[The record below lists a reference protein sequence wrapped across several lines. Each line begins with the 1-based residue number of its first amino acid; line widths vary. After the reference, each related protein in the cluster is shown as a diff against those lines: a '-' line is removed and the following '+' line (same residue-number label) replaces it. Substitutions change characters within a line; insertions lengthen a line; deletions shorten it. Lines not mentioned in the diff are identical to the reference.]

1 MERPVLWGSVLFL
14 SGILTAHFFSMRT
27 TLWLLL
33 AGACFFAVLFACL
46 FKNGNPQKRVKI
58 ISFLLAISLLFSGA
72 FWYSLSR
79 YPETFSGNYTGL
91 AVYGE
96 GEVISYPKEKEFGLS
111 CYVKVKEISS
121 EKNKLLNID
130 KILLKSQNLP
140 EQVLLPGDTLKFRG
154 KLSLPS
160 EARNP
165 GQFNYREYLAHQEVF
180 FITDCYKGVVEVV
193 EKGQGIQT
201 LAARCR
207 IQVVQ
212 HLNKIMPQRE
222 RGLILGMLFG
232 DTGLMAD
239 EEWDAY
245 QRTGVVHL
253 FSVSGLHVAMI
264 LGLVWF
270 LLSFFKLR
278 PLIRLILGAL
288 VLTGYGF
295 MTGWCA
301 SILRASIMA
310 LFGLLALT
318 VNRKNDVYNALGAA
332 AWIVLILQPGEL
344 FQVGFQLSFITTVGI
359 IYLTPWLEKKC
370 WGKLLA
376 VPLAASLS
384 STPILAY
391 HFSQISLISPL
402 MNIFAVAVSSLAT
415 VLSFLAA
422 VLTWF
427 LPVLATPFF
436 LTAGF
441 MMYILSE
448 VLMWCAEFRGAG
460 INIASPSPPVIILL
474 YLFLAILPVVSHWR
488 YIIRDIPIKIKMI
501 LASLLVFTVLFAC
514 WPAAREMEVVFLDVG
529 QGDSFFIRT
538 PGGRTALIDGGGTPG
553 SSFAVGKNV
562 VSPVLYHYG
571 VNKIDLLMMSH
582 NDLDHSEGLAEI
594 IPSFQVGT
602 FFLPPREENN
612 EMEKKIAELCQQKKI
627 PLQELTAGK
636 RVRLDRDVFLE
647 VLYPTPEDDY
657 IGNNRSLVVKIK
669 YKGCTWLLTGDIEKE
684 AIESLLVRGVDLRAD
699 ILKIPHHGSI
709 TSFVPLFYER
719 VNPKAVVISV
729 GENNYNHPHAE
740 IKKYFFAKG
749 VPLYLTRDMGAIMTK
764 SNGQRIMLRT
774 FLSQRRY

>member
-1 MERPVLWGSVLFL
+1 MGRPILWGSVLFL
-14 SGILTAHFFSMRT
+14 SGILTAHYFSMRT

-33 AGACFFAVLFACL
+33 AGACFFANLFACL
-46 FKNGNPQKRVKI
+46 FYKGTPQKSVKI
-58 ISFLLAISLLFSGA
+58 ISFLLAVSFLFWGA

-79 YPETFSGNYTGL
+79 YPETFSSEYDGL

-96 GEVISYPKEKEFGLS
+96 GEVTSYPKEKDFSLS

-140 EQVLLPGDTLKFRG
+140 EQVLLPGDTLQFRG
-154 KLSLPS
+154 ELSLPS

-165 GQFNYREYLAHQEVF
+165 GQFNYQEYLAHQEVF
-180 FITDCYKGVVEVV
+180 FITDCYKGKVEVV
-193 EKGQGIQT
+193 EKGHGIQT
-201 LAARCR
+201 WAARGR

-212 HLNKIMPQRE
+212 HLNKILPQRE
-222 RGLILGMLFG
+222 RGLLLGMLFG
-232 DTGLMAD
+232 DTGLMAE

-245 QRTGVVHL
+245 QRAGVVHL
-253 FSVSGLHVAMI
+253 FSVSGLHVATI
-264 LGLVWF
+264 LGLIWF
-270 LLSFFKLR
+270 LLSFLNLR

-288 VLTGYGF
+288 VLSGYGF

-301 SILRASIMA
+301 SILRASVMA
-310 LFGLLALT
+310 LLGLLALT

-332 AWIVLILQPGEL
+332 AWIVLIFQPGEL

-370 WGKLLA
+370 CGKLLA
-376 VPLAASLS
+376 VPLAASLA

-402 MNIFAVAVSSLAT
+402 VNIIAVAVSSFAT
-415 VLSFLAA
+415 ILTFLAA

-441 MMYILSE
+441 IMYILSE
-448 VLMWCAEFRGAG
+448 VLIWCAEFRWAG
-460 INIASPSPPVIILL
+460 LNIASPSPPVIILL
-474 YLFLAILPVVSHWR
+474 YLFLAFLPVVSRWR
-488 YIIRDIPIKIKMI
+488 YIIRGIPIRIKAI
-501 LASLLVFTVLFAC
+501 IASLLVLTVLFFC
-514 WPAAREMEVVFLDVG
+514 WPTAREMEVVFLDVG
-529 QGDSFFIRT
+529 QGDSFIIRT

-553 SSFAVGKNV
+553 SSFEVGKNV
-562 VSPVLYHYG
+562 VSPVLCHYG
-571 VNKIDLLMMSH
+571 INKIDLLMMSH
-582 NDLDHSEGLAEI
+582 NHLDHSEGLSEI

-602 FFLPPREENN
+602 FFLPPRKENN

-627 PLQELTAGK
+627 LLQELTAGK
-636 RVRLDRDVFLE
+636 RISLDRDVFLE
-647 VLYPTPEDDY
+647 VLYPTLEDDY
-657 IGNNRSLVVKIK
+657 IGNNRSLVVKVK

-684 AIESLLVRGVDLRAD
+684 AIERLLARGVDLHAD

-709 TSFVPLFYER
+709 TSYVPLFYER

-729 GENNYNHPHAE
+729 GENNFNQPHAE
-740 IKKYFFAKG
+740 IIKYFFEKG
-749 VPLYLTRDMGAIMTK
+749 VPIYITRDKGAIMTK
-764 SNGQRIMLRT
+764 SNGQRIILRT
-774 FLSQRRY
+774 FL